1 MSATPRASFVI
12 PARNAE
18 GTLARTLDS
27 LLAQGDRAWEAL
39 IVDDSSSDDTPRI
52 VAAYAQRDT
61 RFVAL
66 RGSATQGASA
76 ARNVGIE
83 RARGQRGVGKESARW
98 DGSLKM
104 ASGQSR
110 RRG

>member
-12 PARNAE
+12 PARNAA

-39 IVDDSSSDDTPRI
+39 IVDDGSSDDTPRI

-61 RFVAL
+61 RFVGL
-66 RGSATQGASA
+66 RGSATQGAAAADDHESA
-76 ARNVGIE
+76 AVVGGI
-83 RARGQRGVGKESARW
+83 RRIGG
-98 DGSLKM
+98 D
-104 ASGQSR
+104 SGQK
-110 RRG
+110 